1 MNRLTH
7 NQIANNPIAY
17 APLANDRAPRVGV
30 RNDSVGSIIARRCK
44 KRRGMSSLEV
54 VMTTALVF
62 PIFATTA
69 YVGIRALRV
78 LYTVIGSMVG
88 SPLL

>member
-1 MNRLTH
+1 MNRRT
-7 NQIANNPIAY
+7 NDQMVTDS
-17 APLANDRAPRVGV
+17 LANDRAQRFVIGGHSV
-30 RNDSVGSIIARRCK
+30 RRTGARRFNR
-44 KRRGMSSLEV
+44 RRGMSSLEV

>member
-1 MNRLTH
+1 MKRSLNHRREKSRR
-7 NQIANNPIAY
+7 I
-17 APLANDRAPRVGV
+17 RGSR
-30 RNDSVGSIIARRCK
+30 RNG
-44 KRRGMSSLEV
+44 RRGMSALEV

-62 PIFATTA
+62 PIFATSA